1 MSRSTVKHGN
11 SSLASFFAASSSMFG
26 LGQLAVFATRD
37 EAGGIEPISR
47 SAGLGM
53 GARLAVMRPG
63 VWVEEPGVWFED

>member
-1 MSRSTVKHGN
+1 
-11 SSLASFFAASSSMFG
+11 MFG